1 MKLLPIQNTRTNGV
15 SVSAQSNT
23 QNNTHP
29 LQSKMQIRTG
39 YLNHAASKNSAPSF
53 GWFILDDL
61 FYYFNRKL
69 NSSRELELSGQ
80 IQDVNKKVVDDITL
94 LSKKLGISPAVAKV
108 RYQECLDI
116 GGIKP
121 KGNGYEEGLNK
132 VIGYNAE
139 KLDLIQ
145 NVVTPLVIDAGKND
159 GCYPNYKNP
168 DVPNGVLFYGP
179 RGRGKS
185 YMAECLLEHLNKKRH
200 NIYTRVISKNWDK
213 GDTDENAFAI
223 AKTFE
228 EAKKRYEQDKIRTVI
243 YIEELDRLLNE
254 NNNPILCAEFI
265 AAATDCRKNGIT
277 WIGTITAPKAMPD
290 WLFDP
295 HITNVS
301 MPVKAISDVEQ
312 SALMSYFWAKHD
324 RLDKS
329 NHNTILNYFRD
340 NDIKLYPPQF
350 EKIAKNVNEKLNK
363 KDYKSEK
370 RGNYRAPVTTDVV
383 LNTIREHLASRELG
397 IGDKQKLEKL
407 QREELVGLDD
417 AAYINKIQDKHYGNK
432 LLNN

>member
-1 MKLLPIQNTRTNGV
+1 MRVASIQNTHTTGV
-15 SVSAQSNT
+15 PVFAQSNT
-23 QNNTHP
+23 KNNTHP
-29 LQSKMQIRTG
+29 VQSKMQIRTG
-39 YLNHAASKNSAPSF
+39 YLNHVSSKNSAPSF

-80 IQDVNKKVVDDITL
+80 IQDVNQKVVDDITL

-243 YIEELDRLLNE
+243 YIEELDKLLNE
-254 NNNPILCAEFI
+254 NDNPILCAEFI

-277 WIGTITAPKAMPD
+277 WIGTITAPKAMPN
-290 WLFDP
+290 WLFSP
-295 HITNVS
+295 HITSVP
-301 MPVKAISDVEQ
+301 MPIKSISDVEQ
-312 SALMSYFWAKHD
+312 SAVMSYFWAKHD

-329 NHNTILNYFRD
+329 DHTVILNYLR
-340 NDIKLYPPQF
+340 NENEKIYPPQF
-350 EKIAKNVNEKLNK
+350 EEIANNVNKKLGK
-363 KDYKSEK
+363 KDYNSEK

-383 LNTIREHLASRELG
+383 LNTIREHLASKDLG
-397 IGDKQKLEKL
+397 ERDKQKIENAQK
-407 QREELVGLDD
+407 EELMGLDD
-417 AAYINKIQDKHYGNK
+417 AVYINKIQEKYYGNK